1 MSRWTCGRISNW
13 KTLLLFLLLLLSL
26 LLLSIPFSLSLSR
39 SFLSQLE
46 DGNIFL
52 VTFFLEVC
60 SDYFSQVASCYRVC
74 LSSDRGFD
82 FLLMKNWTIAR
93 SFVGSYT
100 PIIKLILWINWLL
113 EGILKN
119 DHYLSSF
126 KQCELIMNFK
136 LWFFLPLTKHIVWDL
151 VDDLYEAGL
160 IGMLWY
166 WQQQEN
172 YRLGVLYW
180 LTKFIRCY
188 LTE

>member
-1 MSRWTCGRISNW
+1 MNLQSNF
-13 KTLLLFLLLLLSL
+13 KLKDTF
-26 LLLSIPFSLSLSR
+26 IVFIVVIIIIVIINTI
-39 SFLSQLE
+39 FFKFITIFFTFLE

-100 PIIKLILWINWLL
+100 PIIKLILWINWLH

-119 DHYLSSF
+119 DHY
-126 KQCELIMNFK
+126 
-136 LWFFLPLTKHIVWDL
+136 
-151 VDDLYEAGL
+151 
-160 IGMLWY
+160 
-166 WQQQEN
+166 
-172 YRLGVLYW
+172 
-180 LTKFIRCY
+180 
-188 LTE
+188 